1 MRLLINFFRYFV
13 GFLFIFSGLIKAN
26 DPLGLSYK
34 MQEFFEVWGWQQFN
48 ATTLWLSI
56 SMNVLEIVAG
66 FALIIGWQVKWVM
79 RLLLAL
85 IVFFTF
91 LTGYAFLSGKFKS
104 CGCFGDCLPLSPLQS
119 FLKDVLLAL
128 IIILLIV
135 KQNFLAPILTTK
147 KLWYALFTVTFLSL
161 GIQLYALKYLPFID
175 CLPYKAGN
183 NIIEK
188 MKIPEG
194 AKPDS
199 FAITFKYKR
208 NGEIIEFDDQHF
220 PNNFD
225 STYEFIERFDKL
237 ITKGNAVAPIADF
250 GLQTTNFVDTTL
262 SILNKDSLYI
272 FLLVK
277 NFDDFKNWMNKD
289 FVALQKMAS
298 SKKVPIFLVTADKE
312 NALKYWQN
320 TEQILLADYTVLKSF
335 GRANPTLVLMKQA
348 NILSKK
354 SFADVNTFTKNI
366 NNYLQ

>member
-175 CLPYKAGN
+175 CCH
-183 NIIEK
+183 
-188 MKIPEG
+188 
-194 AKPDS
+194 
-199 FAITFKYKR
+199 T
-208 NGEIIEFDDQHF
+208 
-220 PNNFD
+220 
-225 STYEFIERFDKL
+225 
-237 ITKGNAVAPIADF
+237 
-250 GLQTTNFVDTTL
+250 
-262 SILNKDSLYI
+262 
-272 FLLVK
+272 
-277 NFDDFKNWMNKD
+277 
-289 FVALQKMAS
+289 
-298 SKKVPIFLVTADKE
+298 
-312 NALKYWQN
+312 
-320 TEQILLADYTVLKSF
+320 
-335 GRANPTLVLMKQA
+335 KQA
-348 NILSKK
+348 IIL
-354 SFADVNTFTKNI
+354 
-366 NNYLQ
+366 

>member
-1 MRLLINFFRYFV
+1 
-13 GFLFIFSGLIKAN
+13 
-26 DPLGLSYK
+26 
-34 MQEFFEVWGWQQFN
+34 
-48 ATTLWLSI
+48 
-56 SMNVLEIVAG
+56 
-66 FALIIGWQVKWVM
+66 
-79 RLLLAL
+79 
-85 IVFFTF
+85 
-91 LTGYAFLSGKFKS
+91 
-104 CGCFGDCLPLSPLQS
+104 
-119 FLKDVLLAL
+119 
-128 IIILLIV
+128 
-135 KQNFLAPILTTK
+135 
-147 KLWYALFTVTFLSL
+147 
-161 GIQLYALKYLPFID
+161 
-175 CLPYKAGN
+175 
-183 NIIEK
+183 